1 MTVYYK
7 NITLE
12 GCPEEIVEFIKLYE
26 HGFPTY
32 ENIPYTTCL
41 PEIDI
46 KYNINCSK

>member
-12 GCPEEIVEFIKLYE
+12 GCPEEIVEFIKLYD
-26 HGFPTY
+26 HGFPM
-32 ENIPYTTCL
+32 EDIPYATCL

-46 KYNINCSK
+46 KYNINCRK